1 MEKIMKKIVPLLM
14 LMTVGSLT
22 HAEFKDYLPEPKLK
36 SEGYS
41 TWNAGAGMTMKLAH
55 LNGEWVNPY
64 GIGYAKVGAFI
75 NGDHEVGTQFGFRMP
90 VVMTGTDLNGYYLG
104 VYAGHLKS
112 KKVNANRDDTQVG
125 GGVDLSYVLLS
136 KERISTFS
144 VGIGVGDESKNG
156 DDIVFETKPQ
166 IQFAY
171 TLSVG
176 F

>member
-1 MEKIMKKIVPLLM
+1 MKKIVPLLM

-55 LNGEWVNPY
+55 VNVEWVNPY
-64 GIGYAKVGAFI
+64 GIAYAKVGAFVSG
-75 NGDHEVGTQFGFRMP
+75 NHEFGTQVGFRMP
-90 VVMTGTDLNGYYLG
+90 VVLTGTDLNGYYLG
-104 VYAGHLKS
+104 VYGGHLKS
-112 KKVNANRDDTQVG
+112 KKINESLDDTQLG

-136 KERISTFS
+136 KDRISTFS
-144 VGIGVGDESKNG
+144 VGMGAGDESKNG
-156 DDIVFETKPQ
+156 NEIVFETRPQ
-166 IQFAY
+166 LQFSY